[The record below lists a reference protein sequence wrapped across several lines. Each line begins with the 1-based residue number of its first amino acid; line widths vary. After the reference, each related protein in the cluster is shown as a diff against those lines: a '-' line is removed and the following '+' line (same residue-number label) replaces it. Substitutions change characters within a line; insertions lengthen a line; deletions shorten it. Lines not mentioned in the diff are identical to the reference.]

1 MVQEHVEKTLE
12 LARKMLIGIRKNAQE
27 AFEMFTRDNVQGF
40 DFVDQFSNHSAI
52 GLSDDI

>member
-40 DFVDQFSNHSAI
+40 DFVDQFSNYSAI
-52 GLSDDI
+52 GLRD